1 MKTKR
6 IELKNLIKE
15 CIEEVLFENMSR
27 DTSREEMLQHLSSTP
42 YSHEDGFTDDA
53 EVAMYWYSHDHHGGQ
68 STNLYSVLSTSPYS
82 PGSMRRSV
90 EGEGS
95 GAEMMYD
102 ELVHEFG
109 GTPLGQNNE
118 EEPEV

>member
-1 MKTKR
+1 MKIK
-6 IELKNLIKE
+6 LKQLIKE
-15 CIEEVLFENMSR
+15 CVQEVLAENMSKDPSR
-27 DTSREEMLQHLSSTP
+27 DEMLQYLSSTP
-42 YSHEDGFTDDA
+42 HGHEDGFSDDA
-53 EVAMYWYSHDHHGGQ
+53 EVAMYWYAHDHHGGQ

-82 PGSMRRSV
+82 PGPMRSSV

-102 ELVHEFG
+102 ELVHQFG
-109 GTPLGQNNE
+109 GIPLDQQGGD